1 MKYSILVFSFFVSC
15 FGFAQTQSIDLAVT
29 QKGFEPKQI
38 DVLPGTDVVLNVT
51 RKTDVTCATKIQI
64 PSLKI
69 VKDLPLNQTVTIAI
83 GKVKKG
89 EIRFGCQE
97 HMMESG
103 VISVR

>member
-1 MKYSILVFSFFVSC
+1 MSKIILSILLFSLQS
-15 FGFAQTQSIDLAVT
+15 FGQIQKIDLNVT

-38 DVLPGTDVVLNVT
+38 DVKPGSDVTLSIT
-51 RKTDVTCATKIQI
+51 RKTEMTCATKILI

-69 VKDLPLNQTVTIAI
+69 TKDLPLNQPVTIAL

-97 HMMESG
+97 QMMESG